1 MLNFQ
6 RIAILGTGL
15 IGGSFGLAVR
25 RALPQA
31 SVTGWDRPAEL
42 AAAAARGAIASG
54 SPQLRQALDG
64 ADLVFIALP
73 IGVTIDLLPQVAR
86 HAAPG
91 ALVTDA
97 CSVKAAIER
106 VARPHF
112 GGASRFLGGHPLA
125 GKETS
130 GIANADAELF
140 CGAPYA
146 LAASPE
152 DPDLRVRGFALLLE
166 RIHSRPV
173 WVDAEAHDRAVALV
187 SHLPQLLAVALAG
200 TMRAATDEAGVPLTL
215 AGPGVRDML
224 RLAGGPYAMW
234 RDICLANRQNIS
246 AAIERL
252 AQQLDHLRAQLA
264 SRELEAEFDAANEV
278 YKILRQIK

>member
-1 MLNFQ
+1 MLHFQ

-42 AAAAARGAIASG
+42 AAAAARGAIASS
-54 SPQLRQALDG
+54 SPQLRQALNG

-73 IGVTIDLLPQVAR
+73 IGVTIDLLPEVAR

-91 ALVTDA
+91 ALVTDT
-97 CSVKAAIER
+97 CSVKAPVER
-106 VARPHF
+106 VARQHF
-112 GGASRFLGGHPLA
+112 GGASRFLGGHPMA
-125 GKETS
+125 GKEAN
-130 GIANADAELF
+130 GIANADADLF

-146 LAASPE
+146 LGAARDDS
-152 DPDLRVRGFALLLE
+152 DPRVRGFALLLE
-166 RIHSRPV
+166 SIHAQPV
-173 WVDAEAHDRAVALV
+173 WMDAEAHDRAVALV

-200 TMRAATDEAGVPLTL
+200 TMRNATDESGAPLTL

-224 RLAGGPYAMW
+224 RLAGSPYAMW

-246 AAIERL
+246 AAIERV
-252 AQQLDHLRAQLA
+252 AQQLDHLRAHLA

-278 YKILRQIK
+278 YKILRQMQ